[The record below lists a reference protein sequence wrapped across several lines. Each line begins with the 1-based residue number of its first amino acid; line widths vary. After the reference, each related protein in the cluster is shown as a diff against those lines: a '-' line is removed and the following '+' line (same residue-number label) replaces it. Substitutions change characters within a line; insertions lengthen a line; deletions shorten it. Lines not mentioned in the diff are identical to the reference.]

1 MTVSM
6 NYRGSGSSPARSFG
20 DLRAPQRER
29 LGLVLVFMRPRG
41 GLHVLLKAFRE
52 GIFFFKKR
60 WILML
65 LSYLDTAYIFQGN
78 LTS

>member
-20 DLRAPQRER
+20 DLRAPPEGEAGLSPGVHAAKGRSPCFAESIQRR
-29 LGLVLVFMRPRG
+29 D
-41 GLHVLLKAFRE
+41 
-52 GIFFFKKR
+52 FFFKKR

-65 LSYLDTAYIFQGN
+65 LSYLDTAYIFQGK